1 MRNILHVIPR
11 LTGGGA
17 EASTV
22 EILGYLAQEGW
33 GSFVACEGLLPLT
46 LQGLDVR
53 QLELPL
59 ASKNPL
65 RIAANASHL
74 AAFIRA
80 QKIDLVH
87 AHSRAPAWSA
97 WRAARSCDV
106 PFVTTFHGIYSAQSA
121 LKRYYNSVM
130 TKGVRIIA
138 PSDFVA
144 RHVQQIYRVPETRIT
159 RIYGGVDTQYYASE
173 TIDPQRRAAIKS
185 NFGEDRPDRCRLLFP
200 ARYVRQKGHLL
211 VLDAIARLEAPL
223 RAKLHVVCVGSHKPM
238 DLFRA
243 EIEDRAAALGIG
255 DQISLLGIESDM
267 PAAYDGSDGVLLPS
281 IYPES
286 FGRVAIEAQAMGKPV
301 IASGHG
307 GSLETIANEVTG
319 WLFEPGNAQSLAE
332 TLAVFIRQSAGERA
346 RMGAEGRHR
355 VQKLFRLD
363 ASLAAFLTLYQ
374 ALL

>member
-1 MRNILHVIPR
+1 MPNILQVIPR

-17 EASTV
+17 EASTT
-22 EILGYLAQEGW
+22 EILAFLAREGW
-33 GSFVACEGLLPLT
+33 GSFVACEGSLPAT
-46 LQGLDVR
+46 LRGFDVR
-53 QLELPL
+53 QLRLPL

-65 RIAANASHL
+65 IVAANASHL
-74 AAFIRA
+74 AGFIRA

-106 PFVTTFHGIYSAQSA
+106 PFVTTFHGLYSAQSA
-121 LKRYYNSVM
+121 LKRGYNSVM
-130 TKGVRIIA
+130 TKGVSIIA

-159 RIYGGVDTQYYASE
+159 RIYGGVDTQYYAGE

-211 VLDAIARLEAPL
+211 VLDAIAQLDAPL
-223 RAKLHVVCVGSHKPM
+223 RGKLQIVCMGSHKPK
-238 DLFRA
+238 DLFRR
-243 EIEDRAAALGIG
+243 EIAARAAALGIG
-255 DQISLLGIESDM
+255 DQITLLDIERDM
-267 PAAYDGSDGVLLPS
+267 PAAYASSDAVLVPS

-307 GSLETIANEVTG
+307 GSLETIDNGVTG
-319 WLFEPGNAQSLAE
+319 WLFAPGQAQSLVEA
-332 TLAVFIRQSAGERA
+332 LAMFMRQSPQERA
-346 RMGAEGRHR
+346 TMAAACRQR
-355 VQKLFRLD
+355 VQTLFRLD
-363 ASLAAFLTLYQ
+363 TSLAAYLTLYQ